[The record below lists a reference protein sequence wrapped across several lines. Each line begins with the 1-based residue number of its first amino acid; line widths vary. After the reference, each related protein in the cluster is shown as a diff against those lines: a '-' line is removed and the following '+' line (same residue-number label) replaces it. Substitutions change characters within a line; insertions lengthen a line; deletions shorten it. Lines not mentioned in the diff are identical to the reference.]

1 MVTDFKASEEG
12 FIIFSIVVIIIIII
26 SIMIVVDGKMSGTR
40 SQNTKCDELSL

>member
-12 FIIFSIVVIIIIII
+12 FIIFSIVVIIIII
-26 SIMIVVDGKMSGTR
+26 SIMIIVDGKMSGTR